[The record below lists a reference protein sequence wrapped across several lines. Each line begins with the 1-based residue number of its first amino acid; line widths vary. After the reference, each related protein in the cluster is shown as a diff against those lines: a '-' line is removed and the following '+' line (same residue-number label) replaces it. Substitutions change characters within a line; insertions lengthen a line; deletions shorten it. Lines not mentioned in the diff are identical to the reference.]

1 MIGREEYDW
10 FLFLDPLAQF
20 FADDVGNCRVLS
32 ECFEA
37 HPLVKVFVYF
47 DPEAFLGHLLPSY
60 GTMYIV
66 SHLEGLVN
74 SQMRMQTLKFSLIAG
89 LLLGWIALWDTG
101 LIHRRDRIGVVLQV
115 LVMLAGVGG
124 CWLWL
129 RYWERATAWLDRL
142 AGRKR

>member
-1 MIGREEYDW
+1 M
-10 FLFLDPLAQF
+10 P
-20 FADDVGNCRVLS
+20 
-32 ECFEA
+32 
-37 HPLVKVFVYF
+37 
-47 DPEAFLGHLLPSY
+47 
-60 GTMYIV
+60 
-66 SHLEGLVN
+66 LVN